1 MAVLNYKEAE
11 TEKEREVMMHK
22 KTVFCAYLW
31 ARRHRQR
38 PTTLIIFKTLASGKI
53 HK

>member
-22 KTVFCAYLW
+22 KTVFLLICGCADID
-31 ARRHRQR
+31 RDRQ
-38 PTTLIIFKTLASGKI
+38 
-53 HK
+53 H